1 VKAVLDTNVIVS
13 GIFFGGVPRAILEA
27 WEAGRFELI
36 LSPGI
41 FGEYLDTCEELATSR
56 PNLRFRAIL
65 LRLIGEGTLV
75 PDVDSEEGITRDPDD
90 DKFML
95 TARESGADVVSGDR
109 DLHDVSGW
117 AGARVY
123 TPRDFLNHLDAARG

>member
-13 GIFFGGVPRAILEA
+13 GIFFGGVPRLILEA
-27 WEAGRFELI
+27 WEEGRFELI
-36 LSPGI
+36 LSPEI
-41 FGEYLDTCEELATSR
+41 FGEYLDTCEELARSR
-56 PNLRFRAIL
+56 PNLRFREIL

-75 PDVDSEEGITRDPDD
+75 PEIESEEGITRDPDD

-95 TARESGADVVSGDR
+95 TALESGAEVVSGDR

-117 AGARVY
+117 AGVLVY
-123 TPRDFLNHLDAARG
+123 TPRDFLDRLNAAD